1 MNKIFALILVLVLIA
16 ACKEDDNSLGLSQEL
31 VENYSQNPTPIT
43 GNELIKEVLNKTK
56 SVNDKAKQNDLL
68 QYGYQIAKEQN
79 ISSRQAAFLFPL
91 IKESVGSAGYADKIY
106 ELAGL
111 MKKMKKESAANTL
124 YMSIKDNHSGFGNM
138 AAVKAMIAD
147 SLPSIDNY
155 ILSLGEKLF
164 IDVDNTGI
172 NRNAAMEY
180 VDACE
185 AFALGYPDSPQTAE
199 NLFKSAEVAK
209 SIRTFGKSLSLY
221 DWILERYPN
230 YEKAPTAM
238 FLKAFIIENNMK
250 DDAKAKE
257 IYNQFIKTY
266 PDHDLADDVEF
277 LLENIGKT
285 DEEILKMIEDKRKDK
300 NPSE

>member
-1 MNKIFALILVLVLIA
+1 MNKILALFVVLVLMA
-16 ACKEDDNSLGLSQEL
+16 SCKGDNKVSILSQDL
-31 VENYSQNPTPIT
+31 VDKYNQDPTPIT
-43 GNELIKEVLNKTK
+43 GNELIKEILNKTK
-56 SVNDKAKQNDLL
+56 SVSDKVKLNDLL
-68 QYGYQIAKEQN
+68 QYGYEISKDQN
-79 ISSRQAAFLFPL
+79 ITSRQAAFLFPL
-91 IKESVGSAGYADKIY
+91 IKESAGSPDYANKIF

-124 YMSIKDNHSGFGNM
+124 FMSIKDNHAGFGEM
-138 AAVKAMIAD
+138 AKVKAMIGD
-147 SLPSIDNY
+147 TLPSVDNY

-172 NRNAAMEY
+172 NRNAAMDY

-199 NLFKSAEVAK
+199 NLFKSAEVSK

-266 PDHDLADDVEF
+266 PNHDLADDVEF

-300 NPSE
+300 APSE